1 MHEHINTW
9 AISTIGIL
17 IILSTMT
24 KMIGLPHEFALTQ
37 IMSKSATIYVRII
50 VIILLIA
57 FLLYPLVG
65 HYFDIEP
72 YTQPETLVDTQP
84 ETQAETQAEIQAEKQ
99 AETQPEILVETQ
111 PAYQINPEM
120 AKNNEATG
128 RANDINLNSA
138 APINPTS
145 VQNFDVSLN
154 LVNPPA
160 IYYQPGSFMIGGPG
174 FVPNYAEGIAISSL
188 TGLPLAEPVLNAPYL
203 SGGFCADLAVD
214 PINLELKCNSLY
226 EDVCAS
232 TNCCVLLGG
241 QKCVSGNE
249 KGPTVQANYSDFTIK
264 NRDFYY
270 YKGKCYGN
278 CPY

>member
-9 AISTIGIL
+9 VISTIGIL

-24 KMIGLPHEFALTQ
+24 KMVGLPHEFALTQ
-37 IMSKSATIYVRII
+37 IMSKSATMYVRII

-57 FLLYPLVG
+57 FLLYPLFG

-72 YTQPETLVDTQP
+72 YTGSATQPEILVDTQP
-84 ETQAETQAEIQAEKQ
+84 ETQAETQAE
-99 AETQPEILVETQ
+99 TQ
-111 PAYQINPEM
+111 PAYKINPEM
-120 AKNNEATG
+120 AKNNPAKD
-128 RANDINLNSA
+128 RANDINFNNA

-174 FVPNYAEGIAISSL
+174 FVPNYEEGIAISSL

-214 PINLELKCNSLY
+214 PINLELKCNSLH

>member
-1 MHEHINTW
+1 MCEHINTW

-24 KMIGLPHEFALTQ
+24 KMVGLPHKFALTQ
-37 IMSKSATIYVRII
+37 IMSKSATMYVRII

-57 FLLYPLVG
+57 FLLYRLFG
-65 HYFDIEP
+65 HYFYIEP
-72 YTQPETLVDTQP
+72 YTDAATQWANKKYP
-84 ETQAETQAEIQAEKQ
+84 K
-99 AETQPEILVETQ
+99 
-111 PAYQINPEM
+111 M
-120 AKNNEATG
+120 AKNTPDYHPLAPG
-128 RANDINLNSA
+128 PYDPKLDPANDLNFNDA
-138 APINPTS
+138 GPLNPTS
-145 VQNFDVSLN
+145 IQNFDVSLN
-154 LVNPPA
+154 LVDPPA

-174 FVPNYAEGIAISSL
+174 FVPNYEEGIAISSL

-226 EDVCAS
+226 EDICAS

-270 YKGKCYGN
+270 YKSKCYGN